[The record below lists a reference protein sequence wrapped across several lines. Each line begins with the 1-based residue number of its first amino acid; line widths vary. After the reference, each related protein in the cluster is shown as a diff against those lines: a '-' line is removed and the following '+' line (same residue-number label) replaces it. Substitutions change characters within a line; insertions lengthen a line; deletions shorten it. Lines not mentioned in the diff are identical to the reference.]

1 MTESSELPPPNP
13 WFAMWTRP
21 RETIRSL
28 VAEESARSVT
38 VVAALG
44 GIAESLTRMSGSTFA
59 QGLSLPSMLFFAVLV
74 GSVAGV
80 TATWIVSVVLAW
92 TGAWIGGRAD
102 AVETRA
108 ALGWSYVPMAWSLA
122 FWLPALLLFGRDIV
136 VLDDTQVE
144 QAPGLAIAA
153 AVFVLVVIVAW
164 IWSIVLLLKGLS
176 EVQGFSVWRA
186 AGNVL
191 MTFGVVVVPYSA
203 LTILAA
209 IASS

>member
-59 QGLSLPSMLFFAVLV
+59 QGLSLPSMLFLAVLV
-74 GSVAGV
+74 GAVAGV

-108 ALGWSYVPMAWSLA
+108 ALARGSPLQPLSLCWSS
-122 FWLPALLLFGRDIV
+122 
-136 VLDDTQVE
+136 
-144 QAPGLAIAA
+144 
-153 AVFVLVVIVAW
+153 
-164 IWSIVLLLKGLS
+164 
-176 EVQGFSVWRA
+176 
-186 AGNVL
+186 
-191 MTFGVVVVPYSA
+191 
-203 LTILAA
+203 
-209 IASS
+209 